1 MSSGPRKFISRRIRR
16 AYVALPIL
24 DSLKS
29 LYKWIKTHN
38 VRIQH
43 PNHLLCYI
51 FTEEIKLKTC
61 RSESQ
66 ILKCGAIISV
76 II

>member
-24 DSLKS
+24 DSLRT
-29 LYKWIKTHN
+29 LYKWVKTHD
-38 VRIQH
+38 IQH

-51 FTEEIKLKTC
+51 FVEEIKLKTC
-61 RSESQ
+61 RPESQ
-66 ILKCGAIISV
+66 ILQWGAIISV